1 MNCHCEKIKDQFA
14 DYLTG
19 DIDSAAMDEVRAHIA
34 ACPACREEIESLSAL
49 WTKLG
54 VLPQEQ
60 PSGRLRANFYAML
73 EDAKRT
79 QEKEREAREP
89 GRIRTFWKDFW
100 SFRKPA
106 YALSFS
112 LVLLCVGIGAGYV
125 FRAGSGAESVAA
137 MRQEIQDMRQTVAL
151 SMLDNPSAS
160 ERIEGVGLSAR
171 VERPAARTI
180 EALIRTLNEDPNVNV
195 RLAAVDALYLFRNN
209 RAVKESLVLSLAKQE
224 SPLVQVAL
232 IDLLVEI
239 RERRAAEALKSLIGN
254 EKLNPE
260 VKQHA
265 ELGLQQII

>member
-1 MNCHCEKIKDQFA
+1 MNCDKIKDQFA

-19 DIDSAAMDEVRAHIA
+19 DIEPAAMDEVRAHIA
-34 ACPACREEIESLSAL
+34 ACAPCREEIESLSAL

-73 EDAKRT
+73 EDAKKNL
-79 QEKEREAREP
+79 EKAGEVREP
-89 GRIRTFWKDFW
+89 GRFRTFWKEFW
-100 SFRKPA
+100 SFRKPV

-112 LVLLCVGIGAGYV
+112 LVLLCVGIGTGY
-125 FRAGSGAESVAA
+125 FLKAEAGSGSAA
-137 MRQEIQDMRQTVAL
+137 IMRQELQDMRQTIAL
-151 SMLDNPSAS
+151 SMMDRPSAS
-160 ERIEGVGLSAR
+160 DRLEGVGYSAR
-171 VERPAARTI
+171 IEKPAARTL
-180 EALIRTLNEDPNVNV
+180 EALINTLNEDPNVNV
-195 RLAAVDALYLFRNN
+195 RLAAVDALYLFRGNPV
-209 RAVKESLVLSLAKQE
+209 VKESLVRSLARQD

-239 RERRAAEALKSLIGN
+239 RERRAAEALKRLIGT

-265 ELGLQQII
+265 ELGLKQII